1 MKIKFA
7 GTASAEIAA
16 FIVDE
21 DDGLSAAAR
30 ALDEVCGGMLEQ
42 AAGSGRFT
50 GRVGQVAMVVLPK
63 GSETKRA
70 VLIGGG
76 KAISRDA
83 RAYEKIGGS
92 FVKSQAMS
100 GFKTAVLEVPD
111 VDGAAL
117 VAAGARL
124 AAYRFDTYFTKLKPS
139 DLPSLTNLTLL
150 SPDAKAS
157 RAAFDPLDAAIDGTC
172 FARDLVNEPP
182 NVLFPAEFARRIEA
196 LDSLGLEI
204 EVLGEKEMKKLGMG
218 SLLGVGQGSVKE
230 SKMAIMR
237 WHGGKKG
244 EKPVALL
251 GKGVCFDTGGISLK
265 PGPGMEDMR
274 GDMGGAAAVCGTM
287 MALAKRKA
295 KANVVGLVGLVENM
309 PDADAIRPGDILT
322 SASGQTIEVQNT
334 DAEGRLVLADVLW
347 YAQTHEKPKAIVDL
361 ATLTG
366 AVVVA
371 LGHHYAGLFTE
382 DEDMS
387 EALSKAGQ
395 TTGERVWRLPLGPE
409 YDSLLKSKFADMRNI
424 GGRAAGSI
432 TAAQFL
438 KRFVDKGM
446 PWTHLD
452 IAGVAWVNGEKEPTD
467 PSWASGYGPRLLN
480 QWIADTYED

>member
-7 GTASAEIAA
+7 ETAKAEIAA
-16 FIVDE
+16 FIVHEGKALPPAAQTLDASIG
-21 DDGLSAAAR
+21 GLLSEATSA
-30 ALDEVCGGMLEQ
+30 
-42 AAGSGRFT
+42 GRFS
-50 GRVGQVAMVVLPK
+50 GKLAQIAVVVLPK
-63 GSETKRA
+63 GSDAKRA

-76 KAISRDA
+76 KAGKLNA

-92 FVKSQAMS
+92 FVKSQSMS
-100 GFKTAVLEVPD
+100 GFKTAALH
-111 VDGAAL
+111 VDDAKGAAQIG
-117 VAAGARL
+117 AGARL
-124 AAYRFDTYFTKLKPS
+124 AAYRFDTYFTKKKPA
-139 DLPSLTNLTLL
+139 DLPSLATLTLV
-150 SPDAKAS
+150 SSDSKTA
-157 RAAFDPLDAAIDGTC
+157 RAAFAPLDASVDGTY

-182 NVLFPAEFARRIEA
+182 NVLYPGEFAKRLKA
-196 LDSLGLEI
+196 LESLGLEV
-204 EVLGEKEMKKLGMG
+204 EVLGEKQMKKLGMG

-230 SKMAIMR
+230 SHMAIMR

-244 EKPVALL
+244 EKPVALV

-265 PGPGMEDMR
+265 PGAGMEDMR
-274 GDMGGAAAVCGTM
+274 GDMGGAAAVSGTM
-287 MALAKRKA
+287 VALAKRKA

-347 YAQTHEKPKAIVDL
+347 YAQTHEKPKAMVDL

-366 AVVVA
+366 AIVVA
-371 LGHHYAGLFTE
+371 LGHHHAGMFTDDKE
-382 DEDMS
+382 MATALA
-387 EALSKAGQ
+387 EAGEAS
-395 TTGERVWRLPLGPE
+395 GERVWPLPLGPE
-409 YDSLLKSKFADMRNI
+409 YDRLLKSKFADMRNI
-424 GGRAAGSI
+424 GGRAAGSV

-438 KRFVDKGM
+438 KRFVDEGM

-467 PSWASGYGPRLLN
+467 PSWASGFGPRLLS
-480 QWIADTYED
+480 QWIAENHEG